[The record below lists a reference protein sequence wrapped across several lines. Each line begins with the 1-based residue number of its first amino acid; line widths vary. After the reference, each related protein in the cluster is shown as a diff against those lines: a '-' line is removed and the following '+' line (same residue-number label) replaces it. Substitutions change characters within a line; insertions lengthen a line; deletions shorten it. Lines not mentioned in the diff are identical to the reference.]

1 MRVLRKPNFTVPSPP
16 HSALNENSLRHQS
29 RSPYSRR
36 IPTSSR
42 HQPKSSYNNKVQ
54 RTPNRRRHPSRS
66 PHSYSRSRASQSP
79 HTGKPRKSS
88 NPLAYYKSGTGNLD
102 LTE

>member
-16 HSALNENSLRHQS
+16 HSAINENSLPRQT

-36 IPTSSR
+36 FPTSSR
-42 HQPKSSYNNKVQ
+42 HQRKSPYNNRQ

-79 HTGKPRKSS
+79 NTGKPRKSS
-88 NPLAYYKSGTGNLD
+88 NPLAYYKSGTANLD